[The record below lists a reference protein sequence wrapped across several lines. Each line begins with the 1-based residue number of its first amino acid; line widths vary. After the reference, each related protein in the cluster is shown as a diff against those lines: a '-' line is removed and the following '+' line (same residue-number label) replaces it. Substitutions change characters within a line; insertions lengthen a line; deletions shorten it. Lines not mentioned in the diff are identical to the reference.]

1 VDRIREAVCAAI
13 ADLGENFDDISE
25 RIGIDRGYLRRFVDH
40 GVPRQLPMD
49 VRRRL
54 AAELGLP
61 IGVLGTPS
69 GAPYTAGQTNVAARP
84 QLRVIDGGRAA

>member
-1 VDRIREAVCAAI
+1 MDRIREAVCTAVAE
-13 ADLGENFDDISE
+13 LGENFDDISE
-25 RIGIDRGYLRRFVDH
+25 RIGIDRGYLRRFVEN
-40 GVPRQLPMD
+40 GVPRQLPLD

-61 IGVLGTPS
+61 VAVLETPA
-69 GAPYTAGQTNVAARP
+69 GAPFTAGRTNVVARP

>member
-1 VDRIREAVCAAI
+1 MDRIREAVCTAA

-25 RIGIDRGYLRRFVDH
+25 RIGIDRGYLRRFVEH

-54 AAELGLP
+54 AAELGMP
-61 IGVLGTPS
+61 VGVLGAPDGS
-69 GAPYTAGQTNVAARP
+69 PYTAGRTNVAARP
-84 QLRVIDGGRAA
+84 QLRVIVGGRAA